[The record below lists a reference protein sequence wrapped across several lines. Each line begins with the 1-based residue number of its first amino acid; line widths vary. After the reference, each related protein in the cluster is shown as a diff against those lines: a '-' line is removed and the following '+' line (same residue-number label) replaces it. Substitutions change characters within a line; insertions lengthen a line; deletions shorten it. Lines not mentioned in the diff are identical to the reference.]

1 MAKDSGWISWDR
13 SKTPK
18 PGTRL
23 RLKFQNGNISNPIT
37 FIDGRGLGWGNHEYS
52 WSANQAFANRWRI
65 VEYQILN

>member
-1 MAKDSGWISWDR
+1 
-13 SKTPK
+13 
-18 PGTRL
+18 
-23 RLKFQNGNISNPIT
+23 LKFQNGNISNPIT